1 MRRFRNAILLSF
13 ASAALTVAL
22 SVTLGVH
29 AQEALSGEAGLALDE
44 ERAFAEAQQGH
55 HIKAREIAERVV
67 RERPTSFAG
76 HFVLGFVHHY
86 GEANFA
92 RALYHQNRALALLVE
107 QHGAEPGPDGPWR
120 WHARILREMVWTHGD
135 LENYEEQLRYMA
147 RYSELYEPD
156 FVAEHAWPLMKLR
169 RFDDARRA
177 ARAGQD
183 TGEPRQ
189 VEVALNALCAI
200 EFEAGDNEAS
210 YRACHDAMMLHG
222 GDPSRQGAVDFT
234 NFAEAARSVFRLDEA
249 ERVGQLA
256 TEAQVSWYGNPWIEL
271 GELYVREARYLEAL
285 SALRRVPEY
294 RAQRP
299 PHVRD
304 ADRNEGR
311 RTLATFFLVIGRG
324 EDAVRL
330 AQSALEAPD
339 RRAHNSRD
347 PAQDR
352 AIAGLLHR
360 AALRLRAEQ
369 RMEDAIG
376 RPLHERMG
384 AWLAAQHDR
393 FQAWLSGRVAARNLA
408 DEERLVG
415 TFMIGTQRSAVM
427 PPWLV
432 GELTE
437 VLGAGVVREAVRR
450 ARAEDR
456 REGAAGY
463 YDAFAAEA
471 ALSARDPERARE
483 LATRALA
490 TLQPAEALL
499 RARMT
504 AVVAEA
510 SRRMGDARQAS
521 EAYGEAFQSDP
532 GVFRRFGWPVPVR
545 MSVGAG
551 GEELADLIE
560 DSDRLDVGEWG
571 MTVEVSAGR
580 ACLADPSGSMLAC
593 ADDVTAEEGE
603 DAEALTARTARVFFE
618 RAFAPRVDLSQTDAN
633 SLDGSNRVSRDP
645 LRTMFGH
652 EPPPSE

>member
-1 MRRFRNAILLSF
+1 MKRPLRTAMALAF
-13 ASAALTVAL
+13 ASASVA
-22 SVTLGVH
+22 VALGVH
-29 AQEALSGEAGLALDE
+29 AQEALSGEAGIALDE
-44 ERAFAEAQQGH
+44 ERAFAEAQQGR

-76 HFVLGFVHHY
+76 HFVLGYVHHY

-107 QHGAEPGPDGPWR
+107 QHGAEPAPDGPWR

-135 LENYEEQLRYMA
+135 LENYEEQRNYML

-156 FVAEHAWPLMKLR
+156 FVAEHAWPLMKMR
-169 RFDDARRA
+169 RFDEARRA
-177 ARAGQD
+177 AQAGRD
-183 TGEPRQ
+183 TGDPRQ

-200 EFEAGDNEAS
+200 EFEAGDNQAS

-222 GDPSRQGAVDFT
+222 GDPSRQSAVDFT

-256 TEAQVSWYGNPWIEL
+256 AEAQVSWYGNPWIEL
-271 GELYVREARYLEAL
+271 GELYVREARYVEAL

-294 RAQRP
+294 RERRP

-311 RTLATFFLVIGRG
+311 RALASFFLVIGRG
-324 EDAVRL
+324 DDAVRL
-330 AQSALEAPD
+330 AQKSLDAPD

-352 AIAGLLHR
+352 AIAALLHR

-369 RMEDAIG
+369 RAEEAIG
-376 RPLHERMG
+376 RPWYERLG
-384 AWLAAQHDR
+384 AWVAAKNDR
-393 FQAWLSGRVAARNLA
+393 FQAWISGRVAARNLA

-415 TFMIGTQRSAVM
+415 TFQIGTHRSAVM

-450 ARAEDR
+450 ARAEDS
-456 REGAAGY
+456 REGADAY
-463 YDAFAAEA
+463 YDAFEAEA

-490 TLQPAEALL
+490 ALQPSEALL

-504 AVVAEA
+504 AIVAES
-510 SRRMGDARQAS
+510 SRRLGDVSRAS
-521 EAYGEAFQSDP
+521 EAYGEVFQLDP
-532 GVFRRFGWPVPVR
+532 GIFRRLGWPVPARLV
-545 MSVGAG
+545 VAAG
-551 GEELADLIE
+551 GEDLAGHIE
-560 DSDRLDVGEWG
+560 DSDRFEIDASG
-571 MTVEVSAGR
+571 MTIEVRPGR
-580 ACLADPSGSMLAC
+580 VCLTDPSGSALAC
-593 ADDVTAEEGE
+593 ADDVRPEEGE
-603 DAEALTARTARVFFE
+603 DLDALTARTARVFFE
-618 RAFAPRVDLSQTDAN
+618 RVFAPRVDLSQTDAN

-645 LRTMFGH
+645 LRTIFGH
-652 EPPPSE
+652 EPPLRE